1 VVTPPPCPIFKV
13 KKLIRAGCLP
23 KHFRIGYTP
32 PLMVLGLF
40 SALTLSEVTNLR
52 QLNNQIIPAVSNSN
66 PRTTLKRSF
75 TLSGKLVSENALL
88 QLWDTEK
95 DSLLNARRTRKE
107 DKRVALMGKDVLST
121 AGILQLVKDA
131 VKKRTLR
138 ERNV

>member
-1 VVTPPPCPIFKV
+1 
-13 KKLIRAGCLP
+13 
-23 KHFRIGYTP
+23 
-32 PLMVLGLF
+32 MVLGLF
-40 SALTLSEVTNLR
+40 SSLTLSEVTNLR

-131 VKKRTLR
+131 VKKKGP
-138 ERNV
+138 